1 MVCFDNAQKH
11 NLYITCLINKKKSEA
26 YKDSFKSK
34 QNMIN
39 SLPAFTNYTDIRN
52 VLSDTEASVPCQVFE
67 LIRLDIL
74 HSFAPCFNA
83 PGNVIRV

>member
-39 SLPAFTNYTDIRN
+39 ILPAFTNYTDIQN
-52 VLSDTEASVPCQVFE
+52 VLAVMKHQFRHDTVDCSIGKNGKGPLKIIFE
-67 LIRLDIL
+67 LIDG
-74 HSFAPCFNA
+74 S
-83 PGNVIRV
+83 

>member
-52 VLSDTEASVPCQVFE
+52 ALADNEVVSVQRSLSSVMIL
-67 LIRLDIL
+67 LIK
-74 HSFAPCFNA
+74 
-83 PGNVIRV
+83 

>member
-1 MVCFDNAQKH
+1 MVCFDNVQKH

-39 SLPAFTNYTDIRN
+39 SLPAFTNYTDIQN
-52 VLSDTEASVPCQVFE
+52 VLAVMKHQFRHDTVDCSIGKNGKGPLKIIFE
-67 LIRLDIL
+67 LIDG
-74 HSFAPCFNA
+74 S
-83 PGNVIRV
+83 